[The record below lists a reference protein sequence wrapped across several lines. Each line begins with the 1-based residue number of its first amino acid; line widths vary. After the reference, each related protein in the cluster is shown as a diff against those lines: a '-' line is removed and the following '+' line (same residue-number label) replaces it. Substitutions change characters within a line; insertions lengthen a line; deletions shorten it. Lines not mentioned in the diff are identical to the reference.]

1 MVLNKNTLTKIA
13 KIEKEWDY
21 ILISDWEKII
31 SDFTIKDDMQSAKE
45 IYKIALKKADEFL
58 ESGISGGMT
67 ICNFMDVAISVSQ
80 KNYNVEIK
88 NEYVERPG
96 LNDGTW
102 ANQILEDLIPK
113 FKFFDDLLDISR
125 SFFHIKNKKSSIKL
139 LEKIIDDLINGNPG
153 ILEANKSM
161 KQGIFPGKKVSED
174 YSLSHSLIECADF
187 IGGEYGLKDRTWAFK
202 IVEESVKLSDSSVD
216 YYNVANHVLEDGFQV
231 DGESGYGFIYDNI
244 TLDWFKN
251 IIIQF
256 IEKSKVELNKSE
268 GDWFELAF
276 CAQYIGAK
284 NGLNDESWS
293 NEIYKMSFNR
303 AKFQSENENSIF
315 PLRDLGLHIAK
326 HTKLKEWAKEIVQL
340 SIDIAEKDQYYDKDD
355 IDFYI
360 YQVIDD
366 IDKDW
371 ASELR
376 KVSNKGKIGPPDK
389 IKFRGLFYDYAELLL
404 SLGELKEELKNAIKH
419 KVSLSEFILDG
430 YSGCEYGVE
439 RSFDDTFFCTAA
451 TGNLIIE
458 DPAGNIITSFQV
470 EDTKTLKIEN
480 KTLNH
485 LDTFKIT
492 IKEGFRGDWK
502 KYSLNDAIS
511 SESSFDQSLLTFSI
525 MDDGDA
531 SLIKIIYDDI
541 ELEDYEDVI
550 DARGKSTIVDLEY
563 IDKNGNSKPF
573 NPEMDAKELLK
584 LIE

>member
-1 MVLNKNTLTKIA
+1 MALNKNILTKIA
-13 KIEKEWDY
+13 KIEKEYDY

-58 ESGISGGMT
+58 ESGISGGNT
-67 ICNFMDVAISVSQ
+67 ISNFMDVAISVSQ

-96 LNDGTW
+96 LNDGEC
-102 ANQILEDLIPK
+102 ANQILRDSIPK
-113 FKFFDDLLDISR
+113 FKNSFDDLLDISR
-125 SFFHIKNKKSSIKL
+125 IFFSIDNKKSSIEL
-139 LEKIIDDLINGNPG
+139 LKKIIDDIINENLVP
-153 ILEANKSM
+153 EYNS
-161 KQGIFPGKKVSED
+161 VS
-174 YSLSHSLIECADF
+174 YSLIECADF
-187 IGGEYGLKDRTWAFK
+187 IGGEYDLKDPTWAFK

-216 YYNVANHVLEDGFQV
+216 YYNVANHVLEDGFNL

-256 IEKSKVELNKSE
+256 IEKSKVELNESE

-315 PLRDLGLHIAK
+315 PLRALGLHIAK

-340 SIDIAEKDQYYDKDD
+340 SIDIAEKDPYYNKDS
-355 IDFYI
+355 IDSYI
-360 YQVIDD
+360 YQCVDE

-376 KVSNKGKIGPPDK
+376 KASNKGKIGPPDK
-389 IKFRGLFYDYAELLL
+389 IKLRGLFYNYAELFFTLD
-404 SLGELKEELKNAIKH
+404 ELKEELKNAIKH
-419 KVSLSEFILDG
+419 KVCLSDFILDG
-430 YSGCEYGVE
+430 YYGCDYGVE
-439 RSFDDTFFCTAA
+439 RYFDDAFFCTSSA
-451 TGNLIIE
+451 GHLIIE
-458 DPAGNIITSFQV
+458 DSEENIISSFQV
-470 EDTKTLKIEN
+470 EDIKTLKIEN

-492 IKEGFRGDWK
+492 IEDAFRGDWR

-563 IDKNGNSKPF
+563 IDKNGNSKSF
-573 NPEMDAKELLK
+573 NPEMDAKELVKSLK
-584 LIE
+584 